1 MSILFFIQ
9 GDIHG
14 NEVHWPSIRPRK
26 RYTVLLRLTNH
37 ILNLD
42 DHESTG
48 GKELEDL
55 PVTSDFADIAT
66 VATLGKKISIL

>member
-1 MSILFFIQ
+1 M
-9 GDIHG
+9 GT
-14 NEVHWPSIRPRK
+14 K
-26 RYTVLLRLTNH
+26 YTDRQLDRLNVTQYCSDSQREDPNH